1 MRGFA
6 DNVRRK
12 REGRIMVDVNF
23 YRINP
28 EDKTRRR
35 KARARIKRE
44 GNGNTIFIV
53 AEEGRSLFLEPDH
66 IEGEEL
72 TERDKKELL
81 KLGDWLESQ
90 ALRNIEAADSFNIGR
105 LYMFIMFKTKIERD
119 TDFLNWWKSYNF
131 KISEYV
137 YNYQNGYR
145 NLKKLVG

>member
-1 MRGFA
+1 
-6 DNVRRK
+6 
-12 REGRIMVDVNF
+12 MVDINF

-35 KARARIKRE
+35 KATARIKRE
-44 GNGNTIFIV
+44 GNGRPLFCII
-53 AEEGRSLFLEPDH
+53 EEGRRLVLEPDH

-72 TERDKKELL
+72 NERDRKELL
-81 KLGDWLESQ
+81 KLGEWLESQ
-90 ALRNIEAADSFNIGR
+90 ALRNTEAAESFDIGR
-105 LYMFIMFKTKIERD
+105 LYMYIFIKARLEKD
-119 TDFLNWWKSYNF
+119 TDFLNWWKSYQF

>member
-1 MRGFA
+1 
-6 DNVRRK
+6 
-12 REGRIMVDVNF
+12 MVDVNF
-23 YRINP
+23 YRINTK
-28 EDKTRRR
+28 DKTRRR
-35 KARARIKRE
+35 KARARIQRE
-44 GNGNTIFIV
+44 GNGRPLFCIV
-53 AEEGRSLFLEPDH
+53 EEGRRLLLEPDH

-90 ALRNIEAADSFNIGR
+90 ALRNTEAADSFDLGR
-105 LYMFIMFKTKIERD
+105 LCMYILIKANLEKD
-119 TDFLNWWKSYNF
+119 TNFLNWWKSYNF

>member
-1 MRGFA
+1 
-6 DNVRRK
+6 
-12 REGRIMVDVNF
+12 MVDVNF
-23 YRINP
+23 YRINS

-35 KARARIKRE
+35 KARARIQRE
-44 GNGNTIFIV
+44 GNGRPLFCIV
-53 AEEGRSLFLEPDH
+53 EEGRRLLLEPDN

-72 TERDKKELL
+72 NERDKKELL

-90 ALRNIEAADSFNIGR
+90 ALRNIEAADSFNLGR
-105 LYMFIMFKTKIERD
+105 LCMYILIKAKLESD
-119 TDFLNWWKSYNF
+119 DDFLNWWKSYSF

>member
-1 MRGFA
+1 
-6 DNVRRK
+6 
-12 REGRIMVDVNF
+12 MVDINF
-23 YRINP
+23 YRINK

-35 KARARIKRE
+35 KARARIQRE
-44 GNGNTIFIV
+44 GNGNTFFIV
-53 AEEGRSLFLEPDH
+53 SEEGRRLFLEPDN

-72 TERDKKELL
+72 SERDKKELL

-105 LYMFIMFKTKIERD
+105 VYMYILIKAKIEKD
-119 TDFLNWWKSYNF
+119 NDFLNWWKSYNL

>member
-1 MRGFA
+1 
-6 DNVRRK
+6 
-12 REGRIMVDVNF
+12 MVDIDF

-35 KARARIKRE
+35 KAKARIQIE
-44 GNGNTIFIV
+44 GNGRPVFCV
-53 AEEGRSLFLEPDH
+53 VEEGRRLFLEPDR
-66 IEGEEL
+66 IDGKVL
-72 TERDKKELL
+72 SERDKKELL

-90 ALRNIEAADSFNIGR
+90 ALRNTEATESFDIGR
-105 LYMFIMFKTKIERD
+105 LYMYIFIKARLEKD

-145 NLKKLVG
+145 NIKKLVG

>member
-1 MRGFA
+1 
-6 DNVRRK
+6 
-12 REGRIMVDVNF
+12 MVDVNF

-28 EDKTRRR
+28 DDKTRRR

-44 GNGNTIFIV
+44 GNGRPLFCV
-53 AEEGRSLFLEPDH
+53 VEEGRSLFLEPDH

-72 TERDKKELL
+72 SERDKKELL

-90 ALRNIEAADSFNIGR
+90 ALRNTEAAESFNIGR
-105 LYMFIMFKTKIERD
+105 LCMFILIKAKLEND
-119 TDFLNWWKSYNF
+119 KEFLNWWKSYNF

>member
-1 MRGFA
+1 
-6 DNVRRK
+6 
-12 REGRIMVDVNF
+12 MVDFDF
-23 YRINP
+23 YRINK

-44 GNGNTIFIV
+44 GNGRMLFV
-53 AEEGRSLFLEPDH
+53 VSEEGRCLFLEPDN

-72 TERDKKELL
+72 KERDKKELL

-90 ALRNIEAADSFNIGR
+90 ALRNTEAADSFNLGR
-105 LYMFIMFKTKIERD
+105 LYRYIIIQAKEEKD

>member
-1 MRGFA
+1 MYEDIERVK
-6 DNVRRK
+6 N
-12 REGRIMVDVNF
+12 MVDVNF

-35 KARARIKRE
+35 KARARIQRE
-44 GNGNTIFIV
+44 GNGRQLFCV
-53 AEEGRSLFLEPDH
+53 VEEGRRLFLEPDH

-72 TERDKKELL
+72 SERDKKELL

-90 ALRNIEAADSFNIGR
+90 ALRNIEAADDFNIGR
-105 LYMFIMFKTKIERD
+105 LCMYILIKAKLKSD
-119 TDFLNWWKSYNF
+119 TDFLNWWKSYQF

>member
-1 MRGFA
+1 
-6 DNVRRK
+6 
-12 REGRIMVDVNF
+12 MVDIDF
-23 YRINP
+23 YRINE

-35 KARARIKRE
+35 KARARIQRE
-44 GNGNTIFIV
+44 GNGRKLFCIV
-53 AEEGRSLFLEPDH
+53 EEGRRLFLEPDH

-72 TERDKKELL
+72 SERDKKELL
-81 KLGDWLESQ
+81 KLGEWLERQ
-90 ALRNIEAADSFNIGR
+90 ALRNIEATDGFDIGR
-105 LYMFIMFKTKIERD
+105 LYMYIFIKSKIERD

>member
-1 MRGFA
+1 
-6 DNVRRK
+6 
-12 REGRIMVDVNF
+12 MVDVNF
-23 YRINP
+23 YRINK

-44 GNGNTIFIV
+44 GNGRPLFCV
-53 AEEGRSLFLEPDH
+53 VEEGRSLFLEPDN

-72 TERDKKELL
+72 SERDKKELL
-81 KLGDWLESQ
+81 KLGEWLESQ
-90 ALRNIEAADSFNIGR
+90 ALRNTEAAESFDIGR
-105 LYMFIMFKTKIERD
+105 LYMYIFIKARLEKD
-119 TDFLNWWKSYNF
+119 TDFLNWWKSYNL

>member
-1 MRGFA
+1 
-6 DNVRRK
+6 
-12 REGRIMVDVNF
+12 MVDVNF
-23 YRINP
+23 YRINS

-35 KARARIKRE
+35 KARVRIKRE
-44 GNGNTIFIV
+44 GNGRPFFCII
-53 AEEGRSLFLEPDH
+53 EEGRRLYLEPDH

-72 TERDKKELL
+72 SERDKKELL

-90 ALRNIEAADSFNIGR
+90 ALRNTEAADSFNLGLLCMYI
-105 LYMFIMFKTKIERD
+105 LIKANLEKD
-119 TDFLNWWKSYNF
+119 NDFLNWWKSYSF

>member
-1 MRGFA
+1 
-6 DNVRRK
+6 
-12 REGRIMVDVNF
+12 MVDVNF

-28 EDKTRRR
+28 DDKTRRR

-44 GNGNTIFIV
+44 GNGRPLFCV
-53 AEEGRSLFLEPDH
+53 VEEGRSLFLEPDH

-72 TERDKKELL
+72 SERDKKELL

-90 ALRNIEAADSFNIGR
+90 ALRNTEAAESFNIGR
-105 LYMFIMFKTKIERD
+105 LCMFILIKAKLEND
-119 TDFLNWWKSYNF
+119 KEFLNWWKSYNF
-131 KISEYV
+131 KISKYV

>member
-1 MRGFA
+1 
-6 DNVRRK
+6 
-12 REGRIMVDVNF
+12 MVDVSF

-35 KARARIKRE
+35 KAKARIQRE
-44 GNGNTIFIV
+44 GNGRPLFCII
-53 AEEGRSLFLEPDH
+53 EEGRRLYLEPDH

-90 ALRNIEAADSFNIGR
+90 ALRNTEAADSFNLGLLCMYI
-105 LYMFIMFKTKIERD
+105 LIKANLEKD
-119 TDFLNWWKSYNF
+119 NDFLNWWKSYSF

>member
-1 MRGFA
+1 
-6 DNVRRK
+6 
-12 REGRIMVDVNF
+12 MVDVNY
-23 YRINP
+23 YRINS

-35 KARARIKRE
+35 KARARIQRE
-44 GNGNTIFIV
+44 GNGRKLFCIV
-53 AEEGRSLFLEPDH
+53 EEGRRLLLEPDN

-72 TERDKKELL
+72 SERDKKELL

-90 ALRNIEAADSFNIGR
+90 ALRNTEAADSFNIGR
-105 LYMFIMFKTKIERD
+105 LYMYIMLKAKEGND
-119 TDFLNWWKSYNF
+119 NEFLNWWKSYKF